1 MTKSWEKNDL
11 FELAL
16 SCLDGNRLK
25 NNLDPYCSEG
35 RLEAQKRGGGGGLG
49 GEWVVVDCR

>member
-1 MTKSWEKNDL
+1 MTKRWEKNDL

-35 RLEAQKRGGGGGLG
+35 RLEAQKRGGGGGL
-49 GEWVVVDCR
+49 VVE